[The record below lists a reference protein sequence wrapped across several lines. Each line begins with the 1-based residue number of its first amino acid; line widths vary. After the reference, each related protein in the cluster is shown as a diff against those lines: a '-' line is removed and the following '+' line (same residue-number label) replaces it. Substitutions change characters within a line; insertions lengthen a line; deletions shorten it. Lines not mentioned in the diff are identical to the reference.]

1 MKRPFAFTVL
11 SLAFASLAVAGF
23 GFAVAAP
30 HVRAKQ
36 LNAVNLDVSALV
48 LIGLVYGTSAAVVM
62 LGLWRVAPWTAR
74 AVLIWGASL
83 LIGMIALQVMTGVAG
98 EPWWLVLLPHL
109 VFGALIAATF
119 RYVNRR
125 SKMVHFSDA
134 GFAAMVIL
142 CLQLN

>member
-11 SLAFASLAVAGF
+11 SLAFGWLAVAGF
-23 GFAVAAP
+23 AFAWAAP
-30 HVRAKQ
+30 HTRAEQ
-36 LNAVNLDVSALV
+36 LKAVNLDVSTLV
-48 LIGLVYGTSAAVVM
+48 VIGLLYGISATAVM

-83 LIGMIALQVMTGVAG
+83 LIGMIALQAMVGVAG

-109 VFGALIAATF
+109 VFAALIAATF

-125 SKMVHFSDA
+125 TKIVLPA
-134 GFAAMVIL
+134 I
-142 CLQLN
+142 